1 MCDVEVY
8 TISVNLR
15 SRIFLVFLRGD
26 WKHCGEKWK
35 IGYSVNVPPADGA
48 REKQTKYCLCGL
60 LCFVS
65 AWRQIRG
72 TTNTWEEKTWSR
84 ERRKIGKQIKMNYGT
99 KKRSCFLGFQ
109 SLSRECNC
117 VEIFFIWQDIHF
129 RFGPREYIY
138 INKNWSLFGTPVEYD
153 CGYFC
158 VSQDMCALDWAPEQ
172 WELCG
177 EKPVVESQHE
187 KPLDSAA
194 SKLHL
199 ARLNHKYKKKTKW
212 ESESYIWL
220 N

>member
-1 MCDVEVY
+1 MCDVVVY

-72 TTNTWEEKTWSR
+72 TTNTWEERTWSSQG
-84 ERRKIGKQIKMNYGT
+84 RRKIGIQIDKDELWDQ
-99 KKRSCFLGFQ
+99 KRSCFLGFQ

-117 VEIFFIWQDIHF
+117 VEIFFIWQDIRF
-129 RFGPREYIY
+129 RFGPREYISTLTR
-138 INKNWSLFGTPVEYD
+138 IG
-153 CGYFC
+153 
-158 VSQDMCALDWAPEQ
+158 
-172 WELCG
+172 LCLG
-177 EKPVVESQHE
+177 
-187 KPLDSAA
+187 L
-194 SKLHL
+194 
-199 ARLNHKYKKKTKW
+199 R
-212 ESESYIWL
+212 
-220 N
+220 

>member
-1 MCDVEVY
+1 MSHRRMEHEKSKQNIAFVVY
-8 TISVNLR
+8 CVSSQPDDKYGELQIPGKKELGHK
-15 SRIFLVFLRGD
+15 RG
-26 WKHCGEKWK
+26 G
-35 IGYSVNVPPADGA
+35 
-48 REKQTKYCLCGL
+48 KQA
-60 LCFVS
+60 F
-65 AWRQIRG
+65 
-72 TTNTWEEKTWSR
+72 
-84 ERRKIGKQIKMNYGT
+84 KQIKMNYGT

-109 SLSRECNC
+109 SLSRERIC
-117 VEIFFIWQDIHF
+117 VKIFFIWQDIRF

-172 WELCG
+172 QELCG

-199 ARLNHKYKKKTKW
+199 ARLNHKYKKKTK
-212 ESESYIWL
+212 
-220 N
+220 